1 MSDDDN
7 TADLSLGR
15 ETAVAMFAKFALSAT
30 GFIGIVIFA
39 NVLDNEGLGKYYFLL
54 ALAKVSVQIP
64 GGFANAIRKRV
75 SEVGVDPSEYFGFG
89 LLVHSVFTGVTLALV
104 VVSYPFI
111 QDRVGPFAFAV
122 ATVAI
127 VGTLGLFSLV
137 NRVYSGI
144 GHPGASF
151 WTDTVRSVITLGL
164 QVVFLIVGF
173 RVLGMMGGLIIANVL
188 TAVLVL
194 MLMRV
199 RPRIPATETVRRVT
213 TFAKWSVPNSLFQN
227 LYMRLDVLILG
238 FVVGNAAV
246 GLYEPALR
254 LTVPAA
260 IIAGSIG
267 DSLTVK
273 ASGLNSIDHS
283 VSEDLRNAL
292 SYTCLFAIP
301 ILFGAAAIPTELMT
315 VIFGT
320 EARPGWTALVGLA
333 VFQVFNTYRLPFD
346 NVISGM
352 NRPDLR
358 FRVSLF
364 TLAVNAP
371 LAIVLGFE
379 YGLIGVVI
387 ATIIAEV
394 IRVLTYLGIAY
405 RLFGQLMLPWQLVEQ
420 TSAGLVMFGVVVAL
434 SEAVAITGWVSLVA
448 VVGAG
453 AVTYFAVLV
462 VVSSH
467 FRVTVRNVLAD
478 LGITRAVGL

>member
-1 MSDDDN
+1 MSDDDRTTN
-7 TADLSLGR
+7 LSLGR
-15 ETAVAMFAKFALSAT
+15 ETAVAMFAKFVLSAT
-30 GFIGIVIFA
+30 GFVGIVIFA

-75 SEVGVDPSEYFGFG
+75 SEVGVDPSEFFGFG
-89 LLVHSVFTGVTLALV
+89 LLIHSAFTGATLALV
-104 VVSYPFI
+104 VLMYPFI
-111 QDRVGPFAFAV
+111 QEQVGPFTFAL
-122 ATVAI
+122 ATVGI

-151 WTDTVRSVITLGL
+151 WTDTVRSIVTLGL
-164 QVVFLIVGF
+164 QVAFLLVGF
-173 RVLGMMGGLIIANVL
+173 RVLGMMAGLIIANVL
-188 TAVLVL
+188 TVALVLV
-194 MLMRV
+194 LMRV
-199 RPRIPATETVRRVT
+199 RPRFPAAETASRVV

-238 FVVGNAAV
+238 IVVGNAAV

-273 ASGLNSIDHS
+273 ASGLSSIDRS

-301 ILFGAAAIPTELMT
+301 ILFGASAIPKELMT
-315 VIFGT
+315 VIFGA

-387 ATIIAEV
+387 ATIIAEGV
-394 IRVLTYLGIAY
+394 RVLTYIAIAH
-405 RLFGQLMLPWQLVEQ
+405 RIFGQLMLPWQLVEQ
-420 TSAGLVMFGVVVAL
+420 TGAGLVMFIMVVVL
-434 SEAVAITGWVSLVA
+434 SETVIITGWLSLVA
-448 VVGAG
+448 VVGTG
-453 AVTYFAVLV
+453 AVTYFTTLLV
-462 VVSSH
+462 ISSH
-467 FRVTVRNVLAD
+467 FRLTVRNVLAD
-478 LGITRAVGL
+478 LGVARGVGL